1 MKKRNNKIGKKT
13 QTNSQLTDSPTWV
26 ASGET
31 LFLMCGIIGTCDVNA
46 WLKFSE
52 SYTLIRP
59 KVHLAVFKTGLM
71 YNKWGNVDEKIIRYD
86 KHISEYNHLQ
96 QIYNTWKKKK
106 KPLIWPIVHVDV
118 LWEKKVKWL
127 IYSLDNS
134 KCKWLSEIRS
144 ILTINVNHPTSPVT

>member
-1 MKKRNNKIGKKT
+1 MLHIYTLTSACVDLQLDSTQEDPNGVKGSKQARVGENIRRLPGPSGEYGSFMKKRNKKIGKKT

-59 KVHLAVFKTGLM
+59 KEHLAVFKKDFM
-71 YNKWGNVDEKIIRYD
+71 Y
-86 KHISEYNHLQ
+86 YN
-96 QIYNTWKKKK
+96 
-106 KPLIWPIVHVDV
+106 
-118 LWEKKVKWL
+118 
-127 IYSLDNS
+127 
-134 KCKWLSEIRS
+134 
-144 ILTINVNHPTSPVT
+144 

>member
-1 MKKRNNKIGKKT
+1 MKKRNKKIGKKT

-59 KVHLAVFKTGLM
+59 KVHLAVFKKDFM
-71 YNKWGNVDEKIIRYD
+71 YYNWGNVDG
-86 KHISEYNHLQ
+86 
-96 QIYNTWKKKK
+96 K
-106 KPLIWPIVHVDV
+106 KPLDITSIWLNTIIYRKYTIFWYKSQLYLPKSIQKYMYYK
-118 LWEKKVKWL
+118 WEREYKFIAIFIILKSFL
-127 IYSLDNS
+127 GCNS
-134 KCKWLSEIRS
+134 EVTY
-144 ILTINVNHPTSPVT
+144 ILVR